1 MEIDEQRI
9 FWVCK
14 NGWLWTFFPILKK
27 VQTRRHIQKI
37 SRFAPKYYAKYC
49 IFLADQKTRK

>member
-1 MEIDEQRI
+1 MEIDEERF

-37 SRFAPKYYAKYC
+37 TRFAPKYYAKYC
-49 IFLADQKTRK
+49 IFLAD

>member
-1 MEIDEQRI
+1 MEIDEQR
-9 FWVCK
+9 FSWVCK

-27 VQTRRHIQKI
+27 VQTERPIQKI

-49 IFLADQKTRK
+49 IFLAD